1 MDKLHPIIRWI
12 LFIPASLLVGWASY
26 FVILLVHKMKPFGGL
41 AEYFIELSAA
51 GLSGAATIYVAYYIA
66 PHFKKRVVLG
76 YVIVAFLLI
85 LLTLIT
91 VPVLEDSLMENLRY
105 AAQNIGIF
113 AMGWY
118 LYKEEEEES
127 ND

>member
-12 LFIPASLLVGWASY
+12 LFIPASLIAGWASY
-26 FVILLVHKMKPFGGL
+26 FVILLVHKMKSFGGL
-41 AEYFIELSAA
+41 AEYFIQLSAS
-51 GLSGAATIYVAYYIA
+51 GLSGAAAIYVAYYIA

-76 YVIVAFLLI
+76 YVVVAFLLI
-85 LLTLIT
+85 LLTLLT
-91 VPVLEDSLMENLRY
+91 VPIFDDSLMENLRY

-118 LYKEEEEES
+118 LYREEE
-127 ND
+127 NA

>member
-12 LFIPASLLVGWASY
+12 IFIPASLLVGWASY
-26 FVILLVHKMKPFGGL
+26 YVLMLAHYMKNFGEL
-41 AEYFIELSAA
+41 AYYFNHLTAA
-51 GLSGAATIYVAYYIA
+51 GLSGAASIYVAYYVA
-66 PHFKKRVVLG
+66 PHFKNRVVLG

-85 LLTLIT
+85 LLTLLT

-118 LYKEEEEES
+118 LYKEEEGN

>member
-1 MDKLHPIIRWI
+1 
-12 LFIPASLLVGWASY
+12 
-26 FVILLVHKMKPFGGL
+26 MKPFGGL

-66 PHFKKRVVLG
+66 PHFKKKVVLG

-105 AAQNIGIF
+105 ASQNIGIF

-118 LYKEEEEES
+118 LYKEEEGN

>member
-113 AMGWY
+113 VMGWY
-118 LYKEEEEES
+118 LYKQEEKN